1 MWVGWGAGRRG
12 TGEMVNEG
20 KGGKKGAGG
29 KGGGKANAEEEE
41 EARESLV
48 QELLR
53 VADRFQAGGCT
64 STVWRSLGGR

>member
-1 MWVGWGAGRRG
+1 MKGCGRSWGG
-12 TGEMVNEG
+12 NEG